1 MKQTTQANFYLIIL
15 FLCCASIFASNITD
29 NYGKKVLEKSPVLY
43 LRFDGS
49 YSDSSQNGFDATAD
63 GNVSTVSKS
72 DFTGFSSNNKAA
84 YLTGGWLKVS
94 SLTKSNLPN
103 KLPNTLT
110 TEAWVSATQ
119 FQTWTSY
126 IGYYQDN
133 GHYEKGWW
141 LGANNSKA
149 IFPVAANLNNL
160 NYDPGYSGM
169 ELNTWY
175 YIVGVYDG
183 SKVKI
188 YINGDYV
195 TEHSRSGD
203 HDYNHGTYGN
213 DYLRIGI
220 YKDYD
225 EHFAFKGYI
234 DEVAI
239 YDYALSSAEIKEH
252 YDIATIDLAVSL
264 VAISSA
270 TNIQSGI
277 LNAGDSV
284 TVTVTMSEPTT
295 VSGTPQIGL
304 QIGNTTVQADYASG
318 SGSTDLLFVYMIQA
332 GQTDPDGISI
342 DADSL
347 TLNNGSLT
355 DTAGN
360 NSNATLTHTAVI
372 ANNSYKVD
380 TTAPTISS
388 VAAGWGP
395 SLNATEDDS
404 VGTVAV
410 VTSGV
415 ENGQTVTIVLNGTN
429 YTGKISN
436 NSTSVAIAAADL
448 QALINGSNYTLKTN
462 VSDVAGNV
470 ATENTATSFSVD
482 TTAPTASSISI
493 SSAINTQSG
502 ILNAGDSVTVTVTMS
517 EPTTVSGTPQ
527 ISLQIGSTTVQADYA
542 SGSGSTD
549 LLFVY
554 VIQAGQTDLDGISID
569 ADSLT
574 FNNGSLA
581 DTAGNNATLTH
592 TAVVANSSYK
602 VDTTATISLLRGVN
616 MIGLPLKPD
625 VSYTAKSLS
634 QHLAS
639 NSDNLN
645 DDSAVDVTWVI
656 RYPSSNKKFEAYV
669 WSLDQTHDGFE
680 IQGGRGY
687 IVHVSSGRDVVF
699 EGGPWSGV
707 LNPISAPSSVIFSN
721 TWAFVVS
728 GNLTSQIVSSDE
740 GYRLQA
746 TNLTTG
752 KQLAEFESIGHSFRL
767 PLVDLNRQDLVVE
780 GDLVAV
786 KLIDSNGRRR
796 ANSRFQVG
804 QKELATAHRWLEL
817 ESNPVPDLTR
827 LLQNYPN
834 PFNPETW
841 IPYQLSQ
848 DSEVKIWI
856 YDVGGQLVR
865 SMEVGFQE
873 AGIYSSRVKAIYWDG
888 KNQDGEPVSSG
899 VYFYILEMGT
909 ESQTKQMVILK

>member
-72 DFTGFSSNNKAA
+72 DFPGFSSNNKAA

-133 GHYEKGWW
+133 GPYEKGWL

-175 YIVGVYDG
+175 HIVGVYDG

-304 QIGNTTVQADYASG
+304 QIG
-318 SGSTDLLFVYMIQA
+318 
-332 GQTDPDGISI
+332 
-342 DADSL
+342 
-347 TLNNGSLT
+347 
-355 DTAGN
+355 
-360 NSNATLTHTAVI
+360 
-372 ANNSYKVD
+372 
-380 TTAPTISS
+380 
-388 VAAGWGP
+388 
-395 SLNATEDDS
+395 
-404 VGTVAV
+404 
-410 VTSGV
+410 
-415 ENGQTVTIVLNGTN
+415 
-429 YTGKISN
+429 
-436 NSTSVAIAAADL
+436 
-448 QALINGSNYTLKTN
+448 
-462 VSDVAGNV
+462 
-470 ATENTATSFSVD
+470 
-482 TTAPTASSISI
+482 
-493 SSAINTQSG
+493 
-502 ILNAGDSVTVTVTMS
+502 
-517 EPTTVSGTPQ
+517 
-527 ISLQIGSTTVQADYA
+527 STTVQADYA

-554 VIQAGQTDLDGISID
+554 VIQAGQTDPDGISID

-574 FNNGSLA
+574 FNNGSLT

-634 QHLAS
+634 QHLSS

-645 DDSAVDVTWVI
+645 DDSTVDVTWVI

-707 LNPISAPSSVIFSN
+707 LNPISAPSSVIVSN

-752 KQLAEFESIGHSFRL
+752 KQLAEVESIGHSFRL

-780 GDLVAV
+780 GDLVEV

-804 QKELATAHRWLEL
+804 QKELSTAHRWLEL

-865 SMEVGFQE
+865 SMEVGFKE
-873 AGIYSSRVKAIYWDG
+873 AGIYSSREKAIYWDG
-888 KNQDGEPVSSG
+888 KNQDGEPASSG
-899 VYFYILEMGT
+899 VYFYILEIGT

>member
-72 DFTGFSSNNKAA
+72 DFPGFSSNNKAA

-133 GHYEKGWW
+133 GPYEKGWW

-304 QIGNTTVQADYASG
+304 QVGSTTVQADYASG
-318 SGSTDLLFVYMIQA
+318 SGSTDLLFVYVIQA
-332 GQTDPDGISI
+332 GQTDLDGIGI
-342 DADSL
+342 NADSL

-360 NSNATLTHTAVI
+360 NSNATLTHTAVM
-372 ANNSYKVD
+372 ANSSYKVD
-380 TTAPTISS
+380 TTAATASSVTISS
-388 VAAGWGP
+388 
-395 SLNATEDDS
+395 AT
-404 VGTVAV
+404 
-410 VTSGV
+410 
-415 ENGQTVTIVLNGTN
+415 NI
-429 YTGKISN
+429 
-436 NSTSVAIAAADL
+436 
-448 QALINGSNYTLKTN
+448 
-462 VSDVAGNV
+462 
-470 ATENTATSFSVD
+470 
-482 TTAPTASSISI
+482 
-493 SSAINTQSG
+493 QSG

-527 ISLQIGSTTVQADYA
+527 IGLQIGNTTVQADYA

-574 FNNGSLA
+574 FNNGSLT

-645 DDSAVDVTWVI
+645 DDSTVDVTWVI

-707 LNPISAPSSVIFSN
+707 LNPISAPSSVIVSN

-780 GDLVAV
+780 GDLVEV

-873 AGIYSSRVKAIYWDG
+873 AGIYSSREKAIYWDG

-899 VYFYILEMGT
+899 VYFYILEMST

>member
-72 DFTGFSSNNKAA
+72 DFPGFSSNNKAA

-133 GHYEKGWW
+133 GPYEKGWW

-175 YIVGVYDG
+175 HIVGVYDG

-277 LNAGDSV
+277 LNAGDSL

-318 SGSTDLLFVYMIQA
+318 SGSTDLLFVYVIQA

-347 TLNNGSLT
+347 TFNNGSLT
-355 DTAGN
+355 
-360 NSNATLTHTAVI
+360 
-372 ANNSYKVD
+372 
-380 TTAPTISS
+380 
-388 VAAGWGP
+388 
-395 SLNATEDDS
+395 
-404 VGTVAV
+404 
-410 VTSGV
+410 
-415 ENGQTVTIVLNGTN
+415 
-429 YTGKISN
+429 
-436 NSTSVAIAAADL
+436 
-448 QALINGSNYTLKTN
+448 
-462 VSDVAGNV
+462 
-470 ATENTATSFSVD
+470 
-482 TTAPTASSISI
+482 
-493 SSAINTQSG
+493 
-502 ILNAGDSVTVTVTMS
+502 
-517 EPTTVSGTPQ
+517 
-527 ISLQIGSTTVQADYA
+527 
-542 SGSGSTD
+542 
-549 LLFVY
+549 
-554 VIQAGQTDLDGISID
+554 
-569 ADSLT
+569 
-574 FNNGSLA
+574 

-645 DDSAVDVTWVI
+645 DDSTVDVTWVI

-707 LNPISAPSSVIFSN
+707 LNPISAPSSVIVSN

-780 GDLVAV
+780 GDLVEV

-873 AGIYSSRVKAIYWDG
+873 AGIYSSREKAIYWDG

>member
-72 DFTGFSSNNKAA
+72 DFPGFSSNNKAA

-133 GHYEKGWW
+133 GPYEKGWW

-175 YIVGVYDG
+175 HIVGVYDG

-277 LNAGDSV
+277 LNAGDSL

-318 SGSTDLLFVYMIQA
+318 SGSTDLLFVYAIQA

-360 NSNATLTHTAVI
+360 NATLTH
-372 ANNSYKVD
+372 
-380 TTAPTISS
+380 
-388 VAAGWGP
+388 
-395 SLNATEDDS
+395 
-404 VGTVAV
+404 
-410 VTSGV
+410 
-415 ENGQTVTIVLNGTN
+415 
-429 YTGKISN
+429 
-436 NSTSVAIAAADL
+436 
-448 QALINGSNYTLKTN
+448 
-462 VSDVAGNV
+462 
-470 ATENTATSFSVD
+470 
-482 TTAPTASSISI
+482 
-493 SSAINTQSG
+493 
-502 ILNAGDSVTVTVTMS
+502 
-517 EPTTVSGTPQ
+517 
-527 ISLQIGSTTVQADYA
+527 
-542 SGSGSTD
+542 
-549 LLFVY
+549 
-554 VIQAGQTDLDGISID
+554 
-569 ADSLT
+569 
-574 FNNGSLA
+574 
-581 DTAGNNATLTH
+581 
-592 TAVVANSSYK
+592 
-602 VDTTATISLLRGVN
+602 
-616 MIGLPLKPD
+616 
-625 VSYTAKSLS
+625 
-634 QHLAS
+634 
-639 NSDNLN
+639 
-645 DDSAVDVTWVI
+645 
-656 RYPSSNKKFEAYV
+656 
-669 WSLDQTHDGFE
+669 
-680 IQGGRGY
+680 
-687 IVHVSSGRDVVF
+687 
-699 EGGPWSGV
+699 
-707 LNPISAPSSVIFSN
+707 
-721 TWAFVVS
+721 
-728 GNLTSQIVSSDE
+728 
-740 GYRLQA
+740 
-746 TNLTTG
+746 
-752 KQLAEFESIGHSFRL
+752 
-767 PLVDLNRQDLVVE
+767 
-780 GDLVAV
+780 
-786 KLIDSNGRRR
+786 RRR
-796 ANSRFQVG
+796 G
-804 QKELATAHRWLEL
+804 
-817 ESNPVPDLTR
+817 
-827 LLQNYPN
+827 
-834 PFNPETW
+834 
-841 IPYQLSQ
+841 
-848 DSEVKIWI
+848 
-856 YDVGGQLVR
+856 
-865 SMEVGFQE
+865 
-873 AGIYSSRVKAIYWDG
+873 
-888 KNQDGEPVSSG
+888 
-899 VYFYILEMGT
+899 
-909 ESQTKQMVILK
+909 

>member
-63 GNVSTVSKS
+63 GNVSTVSRS
-72 DFTGFSSNNKAA
+72 DFPGFSSNNKAA

-133 GHYEKGWW
+133 GPYEKGWW

-175 YIVGVYDG
+175 HIVGVYDG

-295 VSGTPQIGL
+295 VSGAPQIG
-304 QIGNTTVQADYASG
+304 
-318 SGSTDLLFVYMIQA
+318 
-332 GQTDPDGISI
+332 
-342 DADSL
+342 
-347 TLNNGSLT
+347 
-355 DTAGN
+355 
-360 NSNATLTHTAVI
+360 
-372 ANNSYKVD
+372 
-380 TTAPTISS
+380 
-388 VAAGWGP
+388 
-395 SLNATEDDS
+395 
-404 VGTVAV
+404 
-410 VTSGV
+410 
-415 ENGQTVTIVLNGTN
+415 
-429 YTGKISN
+429 
-436 NSTSVAIAAADL
+436 
-448 QALINGSNYTLKTN
+448 
-462 VSDVAGNV
+462 
-470 ATENTATSFSVD
+470 
-482 TTAPTASSISI
+482 
-493 SSAINTQSG
+493 
-502 ILNAGDSVTVTVTMS
+502 
-517 EPTTVSGTPQ
+517 
-527 ISLQIGSTTVQADYA
+527 LQIGSTTVQADYA

-554 VIQAGQTDLDGISID
+554 VIQAGQTDPDGISID

-574 FNNGSLA
+574 LNNGSLT

-645 DDSAVDVTWVI
+645 DDSTVDVTWVI

-669 WSLDQTHDGFE
+669 WSLDLTHDGFE

-707 LNPISAPSSVIFSN
+707 LNPISAPSSVIVSN

-780 GDLVAV
+780 GDLVEV

-873 AGIYSSRVKAIYWDG
+873 AGIYSSREKAIYWDG
-888 KNQDGEPVSSG
+888 KNQDGEPASSG